1 MTLSSL
7 IFKHFGCDDL
17 QVNLGISGFHSSSSR
32 PVLNLATLQLMN
44 HILCKNRRGFENEKK
59 MWANR
64 TRVQTLCLK
73 ITEIVSHLIFKP
85 KKIPFETFWELSEP
99 FETFLN
105 LSEPFET
112 F

>member
-59 MWANR
+59 MWAKLEEYKHC
-64 TRVQTLCLK
+64 V
-73 ITEIVSHLIFKP
+73 
-85 KKIPFETFWELSEP
+85 
-99 FETFLN
+99 
-105 LSEPFET
+105 
-112 F
+112 

>member
-44 HILCKNRRGFENEKK
+44 HILCKNRRGFENEKE
-59 MWANR
+59 N
-64 TRVQTLCLK
+64 VG
-73 ITEIVSHLIFKP
+73 
-85 KKIPFETFWELSEP
+85 
-99 FETFLN
+99 
-105 LSEPFET
+105 
-112 F
+112 